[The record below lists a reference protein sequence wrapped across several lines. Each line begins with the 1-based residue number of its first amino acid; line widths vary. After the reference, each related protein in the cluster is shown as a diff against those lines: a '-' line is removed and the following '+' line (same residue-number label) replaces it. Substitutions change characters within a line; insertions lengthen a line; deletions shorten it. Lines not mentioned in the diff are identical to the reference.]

1 MLLPTTFNLINP
13 HIRSLG
19 VKSNP
24 NSFVLGLRFIK
35 QINNLNR
42 IHMVPPC
49 TISESDAKLGIE
61 LLFPSLSDKDFY
73 SLWFDSTNIQTTI

>member
-1 MLLPTTFNLINP
+1 
-13 HIRSLG
+13 
-19 VKSNP
+19 
-24 NSFVLGLRFIK
+24 
-35 QINNLNR
+35 
-42 IHMVPPC
+42 MVPPC